1 MSLRRALVLGVLAS
15 TAVPMVVLAQ
25 AGDPP
30 AAAPASAEPAP
41 VSTTAAIA
49 ASGGDP
55 TRGGQ
60 LRALHEALARD
71 RLGSQTALTADD
83 LKRRL
88 ERAEAAQ
95 NAGRH
100 QEAVQQLAD
109 VVEDPRF
116 SSFAALE
123 LGLAARAKLAESY
136 GALRAFEPAR
146 AYHRGIVETP
156 SAWTGVSTYG
166 RRSTQRLVEIALDR
180 SAGGQNSTVLE
191 AGLADVAKVPGS
203 APADVRAEIDYLRG
217 RFEEAKGN
225 PTAAYAAYERV
236 PETSRHWS
244 QAMYLRG
251 LIEVDRGRYKQSEE
265 LFCKVA
271 DPLRQSKTPPVVADS
286 RFYAVRDLAR
296 LALGRVAH
304 EGSRFDD
311 ARYYYYLVP
320 QDSNR
325 LAEALYES
333 ATSRYEKKDYQQARE
348 LLDELNAMKNGSPS
362 APAQHHRYED
372 EAQVLDAYVDLGRC
386 DFEAADAKLKA
397 FLAEYDPIRNTL
409 RRAVESD
416 AAALALV
423 DKARTVG
430 DRQQLPAEERK
441 LAELLLVDPAF
452 AEIARARRSLE
463 EEDATRRNADAELGM
478 LSAALQQPGSLRP
491 VPKEGE
497 LVPLV
502 GTPDAAMRAEFAGL
516 ERALSDLEAS
526 GARAGEAAAM
536 RKELEGLRARMGA
549 RRFLPDRQ
557 VETGPPQTGNG
568 LRAYVEQE
576 RALVKKLGGEIEPL
590 RRELGQAEL
599 TLAKD
604 ALLRLDR
611 RLTRLLRRARLA
623 RIETVLGRK
632 RALEVEI
639 EAIQGGYL
647 PRDAVDALG
656 PERYLEENEEYWPF
670 EGDDW
675 PDEYVGTENLK

>member
-1 MSLRRALVLGVLAS
+1 MSVFARRSRLVLVAFLAAS
-15 TAVPMVVLAQ
+15 LPQPALAQ
-25 AGDPP
+25 APP
-30 AAAPASAEPAP
+30 ATAPVATPTPSAPAAGASPSA
-41 VSTTAAIA
+41 
-49 ASGGDP
+49 DP
-55 TRGGQ
+55 TRGLQ
-60 LRALHEALARD
+60 LRSLHEALATD
-71 RLGSQTALTADD
+71 RLGSQTALGPED

-88 ERAEAAQ
+88 EAAEAAQ

-100 QEAVQQLAD
+100 QEAVQLLAD

-116 SSFAALE
+116 STFAGLE

-136 GALRAFEPAR
+136 AALRAFEPAR
-146 AYHRGIVETP
+146 AYHRGIIDTP

-180 SAGGQNSTVLE
+180 SAGGQNATVLE
-191 AGLADVAKVPGS
+191 AGLDDVAKVPAG
-203 APADVRAEIDYLRG
+203 ARADVRAEIDYLRG
-217 RFEEAKGN
+217 RFEEAKGH
-225 PTAAYAAYERV
+225 PDLAYAAYERV

-244 QAMYLRG
+244 QAVYLRG
-251 LIEVDRGRYKQSEE
+251 LIEVDRGNYKQSED

-271 DPLRQSKTPPVVADS
+271 DPLKQSKTPPVVADS

-348 LLDELNAMKNGSPS
+348 LLDELTVMKNGDPAKSR
-362 APAQHHRYED
+362 APLHHRYED

-386 DFEAADAKLKA
+386 DFEAADAKLKR
-397 FLAEYDPIRNTL
+397 FLAEYDPVRNTL
-409 RRAVESD
+409 RRAAASD

-423 DKARTVG
+423 ERARNAQG
-430 DRQQLPAEERK
+430 RQSLAPEERK

-452 AEIARARRSLE
+452 AEISRARRTLD
-463 EEDATRRNADAELGM
+463 EEDASRRAADAELGV
-478 LSAALQQPGSLRP
+478 LAAALQKPDTLRP

-497 LVPLV
+497 LVPLA
-502 GTPDAAMRAEFAGL
+502 GTRDATMRDEFAGV
-516 ERALSDLEAS
+516 ERALSDLEARGS
-526 GARAGEAAAM
+526 SATPAM
-536 RKELEGLRARMGA
+536 RKDLEDLRARMGA
-549 RRFLPDRQ
+549 PRFRSDA
-557 VETGPPQTGNG
+557 VSEAAPPPAGKG

-576 RALVKKLGGEIEPL
+576 RALATKLGSDIEPL
-590 RRELGQAEL
+590 RAELGSAEL
-599 TLAKD
+599 ALAKD
-604 ALLRLDR
+604 ALQRLDK

-623 RIETVLGRK
+623 RIESVLGRK

-639 EAIQGGYL
+639 EAIQGGFL

-675 PDEYVGTENLK
+675 PDEYVGTENLR

>member
-1 MSLRRALVLGVLAS
+1 MLRRTLVLIALAS
-15 TAVPMVVLAQ
+15 TAMPTTVLAQ
-25 AGDPP
+25 TEGV
-30 AAAPASAEPAP
+30 AAPGGPVAP
-41 VSTTAAIA
+41 VAPAVPS
-49 ASGGDP
+49 DP
-55 TRGGQ
+55 TRGGS
-60 LRALHEALARD
+60 LRALHEALKTD
-71 RLGSQTALTADD
+71 RLGSQTALGADD

-88 ERAEAAQ
+88 DQAEAAQ
-95 NAGRH
+95 NGGRH
-100 QEAVQQLAD
+100 QEAVQLLAD

-116 SSFAALE
+116 QSFAGLE

-136 GALRAFEPAR
+136 GALRVFDVAR
-146 AYHRGIVETP
+146 AYHRSILETP

-180 SAGGQNSTVLE
+180 SAGGQNATVLE
-191 AGLADVAKVPGS
+191 AGLGDVAKVPGS
-203 APADVRAEIDYLRG
+203 APADIRAELDYLRG
-217 RFEEAKGN
+217 RTEEAKGH
-225 PTAAYAAYERV
+225 PAAAYAAYERV

-251 LIEVDRGRYKQSEE
+251 LIEVDRGRYKQGEE

-271 DPLRQSKTPPVVADS
+271 DPLRQSKTPPVISDS

-304 EGSRFDD
+304 EGYRFDD

-348 LLDELNAMKNGSPS
+348 LLDELNALKNGPD
-362 APAQHHRYED
+362 ARHHRYED
-372 EAQVLDAYVDLGRC
+372 EAWILDAYVDLGRC
-386 DFEAADAKLKA
+386 DFEAADAKLKT
-397 FLAEYDPIRNTL
+397 FLAEYDPIRSSL

-416 AAALALV
+416 SAALALV
-423 DKARTVG
+423 EKARTAS
-430 DRQQLPAEERK
+430 DRQQLSASDRK

-452 AEIARARRSLE
+452 AEISRARRALD
-463 EEDATRRNADAELGM
+463 EEDATRRGADAELG
-478 LSAALQQPGSLRP
+478 LLAAALQKPDTLRP

-497 LVPLV
+497 LLPLV
-502 GTPDAAMRAEFAGL
+502 GTPDAAMRTELAGL

-526 GARAGEAAAM
+526 GGRAAEAATL
-536 RKELEGLRARMGA
+536 RKELDILRGRLGA
-549 RRFLPDRQ
+549 SRSRPELTTEATPAPA
-557 VETGPPQTGNG
+557 GKG
-568 LRAYVEQE
+568 LRAYVAEE
-576 RALVKKLGGEIEPL
+576 RTLVRRLGTELEPL

-599 TLAKD
+599 ALAKD
-604 ALLRLDR
+604 ALVRLDQ

-623 RIETVLGRK
+623 RIESVLGRK

-639 EAIQGGYL
+639 EAIQGGFL

-675 PDEYVGTENLK
+675 PDEYVGTEGLK

>member
-1 MSLRRALVLGVLAS
+1 MNLRHTLGVLVTLAA
-15 TAVPMVVLAQ
+15 TLPVAALAQ
-25 AGDPP
+25 G
-30 AAAPASAEPAP
+30 PAP
-41 VSTTAAIA
+41 
-49 ASGGDP
+49 DP
-55 TRGGQ
+55 TRGTQ
-60 LRALHEALARD
+60 LRALHEALAAD
-71 RLGSQTALTADD
+71 RLGSQTALGPDD

-88 ERAEAAQ
+88 DSAEAAQ

-100 QEAVQQLAD
+100 QEAASLLAD
-109 VVEDPRF
+109 IVEDPRF
-116 SSFAALE
+116 STFAGLE

-136 GALRAFEPAR
+136 AALRAFEPAR
-146 AYHRGIVETP
+146 AYHRGILDTP
-156 SAWTGVSTYG
+156 SAWTGVATYG

-180 SAGGQNSTVLE
+180 SAGGQHATVLE
-191 AGLADVAKVPGS
+191 AGLADVARVPQG
-203 APADVRAEIDYLRG
+203 APADIRAEVEYLRG
-217 RFEEAKGN
+217 RLEEAKGH
-225 PTAAYAAYERV
+225 PDLAYAAYERV

-244 QAMYLRG
+244 QALYLRG

-271 DPLRQSKTPPVVADS
+271 DPLKQSKTPPVVADS

-333 ATSRYEKKDYQQARE
+333 ATTRYEKKDYEQARE
-348 LLDELNAMKNGSPS
+348 LLDELNAMKRGDPS
-362 APAQHHRYED
+362 TTKAPQHHRYED

-386 DFEAADAKLKA
+386 DFEAADAKLKR
-397 FLAEYDPIRNTL
+397 FLAEYDPVRSTL
-409 RRAVESD
+409 RRAVTSD

-423 DKARTVG
+423 ARARNAS
-430 DRQQLPAEERK
+430 DRQQLAPEERK

-452 AEIARARRSLE
+452 AEISRARRTLDD
-463 EEDATRRNADAELGM
+463 EDASRRAADAELAM
-478 LSAALQQPGSLRP
+478 LAAAMQKPDALRP
-491 VPKEGE
+491 VPKDGA
-497 LVPLV
+497 LAALS
-502 GTPDAAMRAEFAGL
+502 GTRDAAMRDEFAGV
-516 ERALSDLEAS
+516 ERALADLEAADS
-526 GARAGEAAAM
+526 SAVPAL
-536 RKELEGLRARMGA
+536 RKDLDGLRVRMGA
-549 RRFLPDRQ
+549 PRFQADA
-557 VETGPPQTGNG
+557 VTEAGAPQTGKG

-576 RALVKKLGGEIEPL
+576 RGLAKKLGAEIEPL
-590 RRELGQAEL
+590 RAELGNAEL
-599 TLAKD
+599 VLAKD
-604 ALLRLDR
+604 ALLRLDK

-623 RIETVLGRK
+623 RIESVLGRK

-639 EAIQGGYL
+639 EAIQGGFL

-675 PDEYVGTENLK
+675 PDEYVGTEGLR

>member
-1 MSLRRALVLGVLAS
+1 MKLRRALTLGVLVSLAMP
-15 TAVPMVVLAQ
+15 AVALAQ
-25 AGDPP
+25 APAPAPAAPP
-30 AAAPASAEPAP
+30 AAP
-41 VSTTAAIA
+41 V
-49 ASGGDP
+49 DP
-55 TRGGQ
+55 TRGAQ
-60 LRALHEALARD
+60 LRALHEALAND
-71 RLGSQTALTADD
+71 RLGSQTALGSDD

-88 ERAEAAQ
+88 DQAEAAQ

-100 QEAVQQLAD
+100 QEAVQLLAD

-116 SSFAALE
+116 STFAGLE

-136 GALRAFEPAR
+136 GALRTFEPAR
-146 AYHRGIVETP
+146 AYHRSIIDTP
-156 SAWTGVSTYG
+156 SAWTGVATYG

-180 SAGGQNSTVLE
+180 SAGGQNATVLE
-191 AGLADVAKVPGS
+191 AGLGDVSKVPTS

-217 RFEEAKGN
+217 RLEEAKGH
-225 PTAAYAAYERV
+225 ADLAYAAYERV

-304 EGSRFDD
+304 EGYRFDD

-348 LLDELNAMKNGSPS
+348 LLDELNAMKSGSTPH
-362 APAQHHRYED
+362 HHRYED

-386 DFEAADAKLKA
+386 DFEAADAKLKK
-397 FLAEYDPIRNTL
+397 FLAEYDPVRNAL
-409 RRAVESD
+409 RRTVSSD

-423 DKARTVG
+423 DKARTPS
-430 DRQQLPAEERK
+430 DRQQLSAEERK

-452 AEIARARRSLE
+452 AEIARARRTLD

-478 LSAALQQPGSLRP
+478 LAAALQKPDSLRP

-497 LVPLV
+497 LLPLS
-502 GTPDAAMRAEFAGL
+502 GTPDATMRLELAGL
-516 ERALSDLEAS
+516 ERALADLEGS
-526 GARAGEAAAM
+526 GAKNAEAAGM
-536 RKELEGLRARMGA
+536 RKELEALRARMGA
-549 RRFLPDRQ
+549 PRFRAD
-557 VETGPPQTGNG
+557 VASETAAPQTGKG
-568 LRAYVEQE
+568 LRAYVDQE
-576 RALVKKLGGEIEPL
+576 RVLVKRLGTEIEPL
-590 RRELGQAEL
+590 RRELGDAEL
-599 TLAKD
+599 ALAKD
-604 ALLRLDR
+604 ALVRLDE

-623 RIETVLGRK
+623 RIESVLGRK

-639 EAIQGGYL
+639 EAIQGGFL

-675 PDEYVGTENLK
+675 PDEYVGTEGLK

>member
-1 MSLRRALVLGVLAS
+1 MIRARRTRLLLLWALAS
-15 TAVPMVVLAQ
+15 SPTFAWAEEPAKTS
-25 AGDPP
+25 ADPAESAPSGPP
-30 AAAPASAEPAP
+30 APARPAAPA
-41 VSTTAAIA
+41 
-49 ASGGDP
+49 DP
-55 TRGGQ
+55 TRGTQ
-60 LRALHEALARD
+60 LRALHEALAQD
-71 RLGSQTALTADD
+71 RLGSQTTLGTDD

-88 ERAEAAQ
+88 EAAEVAQ
-95 NAGRH
+95 NGGRH
-100 QEAVQQLAD
+100 QEAVQLLAD

-116 SSFAALE
+116 GSYAGLE

-136 GALRAFEPAR
+136 GSLRVFEVAR
-146 AYHRGIVETP
+146 AYHRAILETP
-156 SAWTGVSTYG
+156 AAWSGVATYG

-180 SAGGQNSTVLE
+180 SAGGQNAGVLE
-191 AGLADVAKVPGS
+191 AGLGDVAKVPSS

-225 PTAAYAAYERV
+225 PDAGYAAYERV

-271 DPLRQSKTPPVVADS
+271 DPLRQSKTPPVVADA

-333 ATSRYEKKDYQQARE
+333 ATSRYEKKDYAQARE
-348 LLDELNAMKNGSPS
+348 LLDELEAMKRGPT
-362 APAQHHRYED
+362 PQHHRYED
-372 EAQVLDAYVDLGRC
+372 EAQILDAYVDLGRC
-386 DFEAADAKLKA
+386 DFEAADAKLKR
-397 FLAEYDPIRNTL
+397 FLAEYDPVRNAL
-409 RRAVESD
+409 RRTATSD

-423 DKARTVG
+423 EKARTDS
-430 DRQQLPAEERK
+430 DRRQLSADEQK
-441 LAELLLVDPAF
+441 LAELLMVDPAF
-452 AEIARARRSLE
+452 AEIARARRTLD

-478 LSAALQQPGSLRP
+478 LAAALQKPDALRP

-497 LVPLV
+497 LIPL
-502 GTPDAAMRAEFAGL
+502 GGSKDATLRLELAGL
-516 ERALSDLEAS
+516 SRALSDLEAS
-526 GARAGEAAAM
+526 GARNQEAAAM
-536 RKELEGLRARMGA
+536 RLELAALRARVGA
-549 RRFLPDRQ
+549 PRHEVAAGQ
-557 VETGPPQTGNG
+557 ESAAAQTGKG

-576 RALVKKLGGEIEPL
+576 RALSQRLGAEMDPL
-590 RRELGQAEL
+590 RRELGGAEL

-604 ALLRLDR
+604 ALARLDQ

-623 RIETVLGRK
+623 RIESVLGRK

-639 EAIQGGYL
+639 EAIQAGFL

-675 PDEYVGTENLK
+675 PDEYVGTEGLK

>member
-1 MSLRRALVLGVLAS
+1 MKRRHTFGVLIALVAS
-15 TAVPMVVLAQ
+15 LPVGAFAQ
-25 AGDPP
+25 GPT
-30 AAAPASAEPAP
+30 AAPAPVAP
-41 VSTTAAIA
+41 TAAA
-49 ASGGDP
+49 DP
-55 TRGGQ
+55 TRGTQ
-60 LRALHEALARD
+60 LRALHEALAAD
-71 RLGSQTALTADD
+71 RLGSQTALGPDD

-88 ERAEAAQ
+88 DDAEAAQ

-100 QEAVQQLAD
+100 QEAVQLLAD

-116 SSFAALE
+116 STFAGLE

-136 GALRAFEPAR
+136 AALRAFEPAR
-146 AYHRGIVETP
+146 AYHRGILDTP

-180 SAGGQNSTVLE
+180 SAGGQNATVLE
-191 AGLADVAKVPGS
+191 AGLSDVAKVPAS
-203 APADVRAEIDYLRG
+203 APADIRAEIDYLRG
-217 RFEEAKGN
+217 RFEEAKGH
-225 PTAAYAAYERV
+225 PDLAYSAYERV

-251 LIEVDRGRYKQSEE
+251 LIEVDRGHYKQSEE

-271 DPLRQSKTPPVVADS
+271 DPLKQSKTPPVVADS

-333 ATSRYEKKDYQQARE
+333 ATTRYEKKDYQQARE
-348 LLDELNAMKNGSPS
+348 LLDELNALKNGDPAKAQ
-362 APAQHHRYED
+362 APQHHRYED

-386 DFEAADAKLKA
+386 DFEAADAKLKR
-397 FLAEYDPIRNTL
+397 FLAEYDPVRSTL
-409 RRAVESD
+409 RRAVTSD

-423 DKARTVG
+423 ARARNAS
-430 DRQQLPAEERK
+430 DRQQLAPEERK

-452 AEIARARRSLE
+452 AEISRARRTLDD
-463 EEDATRRNADAELGM
+463 EDASRRAADAELAM
-478 LSAALQQPGSLRP
+478 LAAALQKPDTLRP

-497 LVPLV
+497 LLPLS
-502 GTPDAAMRAEFAGL
+502 GTRDAAMRDELAGV
-516 ERALSDLEAS
+516 ERALSDLE
-526 GARAGEAAAM
+526 GAGSSATPAL
-536 RKELEGLRARMGA
+536 RKDLEDLRTRMGA
-549 RRFLPDRQ
+549 PRFRGDA
-557 VETGPPQTGNG
+557 TGEATPAQIGKG
-568 LRAYVEQE
+568 LRAYVDQE
-576 RALVKKLGGEIEPL
+576 RLLAKKLGTEIEPL
-590 RRELGQAEL
+590 RAELGNAEL
-599 TLAKD
+599 VLAKD
-604 ALLRLDR
+604 ALLRLDQ

-623 RIETVLGRK
+623 RIESVLGRK

-639 EAIQGGYL
+639 EAIQGGFL

-675 PDEYVGTENLK
+675 PDEYVGTEGLR